1 MGTGWV
7 SALPTAGSGEGGGPA
22 TPGAPAPIPTRALS
36 KFSLTRKLL
45 TRQSRSARA
54 LPSAASSTSAHTHSI
69 SPESALRE
77 PRAVSAGQPAR
88 PPPAAA
94 APARPPPAAHH
105 PRCAQAGRGV
115 RARGSQ
121 GGERAAGAARPLY
134 SPGGEG
140 VALS

>member
-7 SALPTAGSGEGGGPA
+7 SALPAAGSGEGGGPA

-69 SPESALRE
+69 SPESA
-77 PRAVSAGQPAR
+77 
-88 PPPAAA
+88 
-94 APARPPPAAHH
+94 H